1 MSSFAIEHRRGW
13 VRWALGVVVGV
24 VVLALLIARR
34 GELAGASSR
43 IATISVPFAVLA
55 ALAEGGSLLSFALA
69 QRRVLAVGKRL
80 GLGGLFALTIANDAI
95 ALSVPGE
102 PAVSSLYRYRYYRR
116 HGVESAVAG
125 WSILTLMIAQAV
137 AMSLVILIGIV
148 VALTTSAHV
157 PGLAATFA
165 LLVIVLSVGALLMRR
180 NAMIRL
186 LEILVRALR
195 RLTGHPKGD
204 LSARVDRLFA
214 EMHAVHLSRRGYVT
228 VVSWAASAWVLDAL
242 CLVASFASVG
252 ATIPW
257 RGVILAY
264 GLAQVLAVLPITP
277 GGLGLVEGGLAV
289 VLVAYGAPTV
299 PTVAAVL
306 IYRLVAY
313 WLAIAAGWLTV
324 GLLAVGGRQR
334 EKRSAKGRA
343 SESEPG

>member
-13 VRWALGVVVGV
+13 IRWALGVVVGV

-43 IATISVPFAVLA
+43 IATISVPLA
-55 ALAEGGSLLSFALA
+55 ALAILAEGGSLLSYALA

-80 GLGGLFALTIANDAI
+80 SLGGLFALTIANDAI

-102 PAVSSLYRYRYYRR
+102 PAVSSVYRYRYYRR
-116 HGVESAVAG
+116 HGVDSAVAG
-125 WSILTLMIAQAV
+125 WAILTLMIAQAV

-165 LLVIVLSVGALLMRR
+165 LLVIVLGVGALLMRR

-186 LEILVRALR
+186 LETLLSVLR
-195 RLTGHPKGD
+195 RLTGHPRGD
-204 LSARVDRLFA
+204 LLARVDRLFA
-214 EMHAVHLSRRGYVT
+214 EMYAVHLSRRGYVT
-228 VVSWAASAWVLDAL
+228 VVSWAASVWLLDAL
-242 CLVASFASVG
+242 CLIASFASVG
-252 ATIPW
+252 AVVPW

-264 GLAQVLAVLPITP
+264 GLAQVLAALPITP

-313 WLAIAAGWLTV
+313 WLAIVVGWSTV
-324 GLLAVGGRQR
+324 GLLAVRGRPK
-334 EKRSAKGRA
+334 EERSADGRA